1 MSAAFT
7 LRKITPIMQ
16 VTAIEPVLSFWTD
29 RLGFRITAEVPHGDH
44 IGFVI
49 LEKNGYEV
57 MYQTEAS
64 VEADASVLAG
74 HPLGGTI
81 LFIEVDDID
90 AIENAVKGAEVLVP
104 RRTTFYGSTEIFVRE
119 PAGNV
124 VGFAQFA
131 ADPPGATS

>member
-1 MSAAFT
+1 MSYT
-7 LRKITPIMQ
+7 LKKITPILQ
-16 VTAIEPVLSFWTD
+16 VAAIEPVLAFWTEHF
-29 RLGFRITAEVPHGDH
+29 GFAVTVQLPHEDH

-49 LEKNGYEV
+49 LEKDGYEV
-57 MYQTEAS
+57 MYQSQAS
-64 VEADASVLAG
+64 VAGDVNALSG

-90 AIENAVKGAEVLVP
+90 AIEKAVAAAGAEIVVP
-104 RRTTFYGSTEIFVRE
+104 RRQTFYGSTEVFVRE

-131 ADPPGATS
+131 AES

>member
-1 MSAAFT
+1 MT
-7 LRKITPIMQ
+7 TVRKITPILH
-16 VTAIEPVLSFWTD
+16 VAAIEPVLPFWVET
-29 RLGFRITAEVPHGDH
+29 LGFEINAQVPHEDH

-57 MYQTEAS
+57 MYQTKAS
-64 VEADASVLAG
+64 VEADTLVLTG

-90 AIENAVKGAEVLVP
+90 AIENAVKDAGAEIVVP

-131 ADPPGATS
+131 SGA